1 MRTGTGQRRQTIA
14 ATLALVVFGLALIGL
29 RGQVAAAGDTATAS
43 RAATVSIVDFAFKPG
58 TLTVPK
64 GSTVTFSNT
73 SDMTHTATRE
83 GSFDT
88 GPIKPGRSA
97 SIHLGRR
104 GTFRFHC
111 LIHPS
116 MHGKIVVE

>member
-1 MRTGTGQRRQTIA
+1 MRTGTGQRWQTAA
-14 ATLALVVFGLALIGL
+14 ATLALVAFGLALLGL
-29 RGQVAAAGDTATAS
+29 RGQVAAAGETATAS
-43 RAATVSIVDFAFKPG
+43 RGPTVSIVDFAFRPG
-58 TLTVPK
+58 TLTVAK

-83 GSFDT
+83 GGFDT
-88 GPIKPGRSA
+88 GLIKPGRSA
-97 SIHLGRR
+97 SVHFGHR

-116 MHGKIVVE
+116 MHGKIVVD